1 MNCTSLKGKQATN
14 RVLMQ
19 VVKWVILFDADLWG
33 WGHVGVGE
41 AWADLGGLWPVLSGR
56 EFVSLE
62 EGSF

>member
-1 MNCTSLKGKQATN
+1 
-14 RVLMQ
+14 MQ

-33 WGHVGVGE
+33 WGHVGVGA
-41 AWADLGGLWPVLSGR
+41 AWADLGGLWPVLTSGR